1 VTNAR
6 IRILM
11 VDDESPILRSLAR
24 LFAFE
29 PWELLSATS
38 AVEARPLLHDGGIAV
53 ILSDYALGDVDGVE
67 LLRTASQ
74 LSPDTSRI
82 LFSGHIDIDL
92 LRRAVN
98 AGEVY
103 RFLTKPWS
111 DDELLHAVRQ
121 GIERWNLL
129 RHNRVLIER
138 AEEHGRQLSRFNADL
153 EHLVGERTA
162 QLELRN
168 RTLGLSQAVLDGLPV
183 AVVGIAAD
191 GEVVLANELA
201 RRLFGGQL
209 PAPVSGTTSASSDT
223 TAPWSEW
230 SREALAHGNALVVD
244 GSLGQFRIEVMALGE
259 RGMVM
264 TVIPLGTMPGA
275 QTGIPL
281 GRDHAPHGS
290 VQ

>member
-1 VTNAR
+1 MTDPRV
-6 IRILM
+6 RILM

-29 PWELLSATS
+29 PWELVSATS
-38 AVEARPLLHDGGIAV
+38 AAEARTLLGEGGISV
-53 ILSDYALGDVDGVE
+53 ILSDYALAYDDGVE

-98 AGEVY
+98 SGEVY

-111 DDELLHAVRQ
+111 DDELLQAVRQ
-121 GIERWNLL
+121 GVERWNLL
-129 RHNRVLIER
+129 QHNRVLIEH
-138 AEEHGRQLSRFNADL
+138 AEEHHRQLSRFNADL
-153 EHLVGERTA
+153 ERLVGERTA
-162 QLELRN
+162 LLELRN

-183 AVVGIAAD
+183 AVVGVAAD
-191 GEVVLANELA
+191 GTVVLANELA
-201 RRLFGGQL
+201 RRIFPEQFSGTQSPSSNT
-209 PAPVSGTTSASSDT
+209 PAP
-223 TAPWSEW
+223 WWEW

-275 QTGIPL
+275 PSSTPL
-281 GRDHAPHGS
+281 DRDHAPHGS
-290 VQ
+290 AT

>member
-1 VTNAR
+1 MKDSRV
-6 IRILM
+6 RILM

-38 AVEARPLLHDGGIAV
+38 AAEARRLLHDGGISV

-111 DDELLHAVRQ
+111 DDELLQAVRQ
-121 GIERWNLL
+121 GVERWYLL
-129 RHNRVLIER
+129 RHNRVLLER

-153 EHLVGERTA
+153 ERLVGERTA

-191 GEVVLANELA
+191 GTVVLANELA
-201 RRLFGGQL
+201 RRLFGEQL
-209 PAPVSGTTSASSDT
+209 PAQVSGTTPASSDAN
-223 TAPWSEW
+223 APWGEW
-230 SREALAHGNALVVD
+230 SRDALAHGNALVVD
-244 GSLGQFRIEVMALGE
+244 GSLGQFRIEVMPLGE

-275 QTGIPL
+275 PTGTPL
-281 GRDHAPHGS
+281 DRDHAPHGS